1 MSACDCFL
9 LHAKQ
14 SFLWT
19 PFESW
24 GVLIW
29 LVVLSTSHI
38 LAQQTRSLLTCW
50 GVTSLSMCIITHL
63 HSHRVLT
70 FTDFWRVLFI
80 LLYSVWY
87 PGLQTPVAS
96 IYSHSRLNFSMK
108 KSMGT
113 FLAHSFLQVW
123 HSHSPCFLLSPLY
136 WMPVKTAM
144 LSQSEYPQLYGLSYL
159 GVVLADCFF
168 LLTPTSCSINS
179 LPLNLAREALYL
191 LHTMSNSTAELVI
204 PVQEE
209 KTPVPNIWLG
219 QCYED

>member
-14 SFLWT
+14 SFFWT

-80 LLYSVWY
+80 LLYSLWY

-96 IYSHSRLNFSMK
+96 IYLHSRFNFSMK
-108 KSMGT
+108 KSIGT
-113 FLAHSFLQVW
+113 FLAHSFLQVC
-123 HSHSPCFLLSPLY
+123 HSHSPCFLLSPL
-136 WMPVKTAM
+136 
-144 LSQSEYPQLYGLSYL
+144 
-159 GVVLADCFF
+159 
-168 LLTPTSCSINS
+168 N
-179 LPLNLAREALYL
+179 ARE
-191 LHTMSNSTAELVI
+191 NGDDFPVRISTAVWFIL
-204 PVQEE
+204 PGCC
-209 KTPVPNIWLG
+209 TGRLLLFTDS
-219 QCYED
+219 YFM